1 MCKRNIFMKLLPVN
15 CIILAAVILVS
26 FYGSRTVTAINR
38 NLPVMKRKTVIID
51 AGHGDPDGGATSCTG
66 VLESD
71 LNLEISQRLNDLC
84 RFLGMNTVMTRTSEQ
99 SVYTNGNTI
108 AQKKISDIRNRVKLI
123 NETEDAILISI
134 HQNHFFDSQYDG
146 AQVFYA
152 GHDDS
157 QILAKQLQ
165 SEFVRC
171 VNPQSHRKAKKAT
184 GVYLMEHIDCPG
196 VLVECGFLSNRE
208 EEAKL
213 RNPEYQKKLC
223 CIIAAGCS
231 SFLRTYMT
239 S

>member
-1 MCKRNIFMKLLPVN
+1 MCKPNIFIKLLPVN
-15 CIILAAVILVS
+15 CIVLAIVILVS
-26 FYGSRTVTAINR
+26 VCGSQTVTVINR
-38 NLPVMKRKTVIID
+38 NLPVLERKTVIID

-84 RFLGMNTVMTRTSEQ
+84 RFLGLHTVMIRTTPQ
-99 SVYTNGNTI
+99 SVYSNGNTI
-108 AQKKISDIRNRVKLI
+108 AKKKISDLKNRVKLI
-123 NETEDAILISI
+123 NETEDAILVSI
-134 HQNHFFDSQYDG
+134 HQNHFFEDQYNG
-146 AQVFYA
+146 AQVFYTD
-152 GHDDS
+152 HHDS
-157 QILAKQLQ
+157 QLLAMQLQ
-165 SEFVRC
+165 SEFIRC
-171 VNPQSHRKAKKAT
+171 VNPQSHRKAKKST

-213 RNPEYQKKLC
+213 RSAEYQKKLC

>member
-1 MCKRNIFMKLLPVN
+1 MCKRNILMKLLPVN
-15 CIILAAVILVS
+15 CIVLIAVILVS
-26 FYGSRTVTAINR
+26 VYGSRTVTAINR
-38 NLPVMKRKTVIID
+38 NLPVLERKTVIID
-51 AGHGDPDGGATSCTG
+51 AGHGDPDGGTTSCTG

-71 LNLEISQRLNDLC
+71 LNLDISHRLNDLC
-84 RFLGMNTVMTRTSEQ
+84 RFLGLHTVMTRTTQQ
-99 SVYTNGNTI
+99 SVYSKGNTI
-108 AQKKISDIRNRVKLI
+108 AQKKISDLKNRVKLI
-123 NETEDAILISI
+123 NETEDAILVSI
-134 HQNHFFDSQYDG
+134 HQNHFFEDQYNG
-146 AQVFYA
+146 AQVFYTDN
-152 GHDDS
+152 HDS
-157 QILAKQLQ
+157 QLLARQLQ
-165 SEFVRC
+165 SEFIRC
-171 VNPQSHRKAKKAT
+171 VNPQSHRKTKKST